1 MVASKIVK
9 GPELCTERV
18 SFTDQTSLFYNAQ
31 ETLLE
36 KRNGLLLIRESGIRK
51 GLKTL
56 LISSKIPILL
66 GEKQ

>member
-36 KRNGLLLIRESGIRK
+36 KRNGLLLINWN
-51 GLKTL
+51 
-56 LISSKIPILL
+56 ILL
-66 GEKQ
+66 EISTF

>member
-36 KRNGLLLIRESGIRK
+36 KRNGLLFLNSA
-51 GLKTL
+51 TL
-56 LISSKIPILL
+56 L
-66 GEKQ
+66 

>member
-1 MVASKIVK
+1 MKYNPFLSFITLKACKIVK

-36 KRNGLLLIRESGIRK
+36 KRNGLLLINWN
-51 GLKTL
+51 
-56 LISSKIPILL
+56 ILL
-66 GEKQ
+66 EISTF